1 MEEREA
7 VAALREDGYSPVV
20 IDHWLHPRN
29 FGPMAKHDGYSDRVT
44 SSCGDSMS
52 FWLKVKD
59 GALQRAAYVS
69 DICIGAVSTG
79 SMLTEM
85 VTGKS
90 IREALWISP
99 DDILKELHGLPEQY
113 VHCATLAVSAL
124 QAAIQDYN
132 QYKTDPWKRLY
143 LPK

>member
-1 MEEREA
+1 
-7 VAALREDGYSPVV
+7 
-20 IDHWLHPRN
+20 
-29 FGPMAKHDGYSDRVT
+29 
-44 SSCGDSMS
+44 
-52 FWLKVKD
+52 
-59 GALQRAAYVS
+59 
-69 DICIGAVSTG
+69 
-79 SMLTEM
+79 MLTGM

-90 IREALWISP
+90 IREALWVSP